1 MSIEDEIYYE
11 QNPEALEQAYR
22 DFLAKHGLGD
32 TDFTLADFR
41 NEM

>member
-1 MSIEDEIYYE
+1 MSIIDTIYYE

-22 DFLAKHGLGD
+22 DYLVEYGLD
-32 TDFTLADFR
+32 EADFTLADFR

>member
-1 MSIEDEIYYE
+1 MSIIDAIYYE

-22 DFLAKHGLGD
+22 DYLAEYRLD
-32 TDFTLADFR
+32 ETDFTLADFH